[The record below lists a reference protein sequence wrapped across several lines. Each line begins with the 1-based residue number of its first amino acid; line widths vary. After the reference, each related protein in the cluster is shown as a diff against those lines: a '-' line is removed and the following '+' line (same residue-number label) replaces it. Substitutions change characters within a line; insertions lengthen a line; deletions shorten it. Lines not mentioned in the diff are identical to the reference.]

1 MKIERGFAAI
11 FLIFLLFIQTSLTAP
26 SFVSAQ
32 DTNQNENI
40 TFPVVIWPLNGSF
53 KVIPYHA
60 NGCVLY
66 RENRTLGYIVNS
78 SSAVFVK
85 ANIYVNCKNV
95 TDVRVVV
102 TGENSK
108 TENNYTRTTILLSI
122 YMNTPFPGVEELRSK
137 NLTIEYDYYNESYA
151 LVKVTFSN
159 LTISPDIGWVFGSFD
174 PAKYGW
180 PRDIKL
186 SFLVNRNNGDSY
198 LLDNG
203 SKRYVGNLPL
213 LMPQFDIVNYLNTA
227 VKNAEAFVRQ
237 VKENP
242 WVIESIINKAKM
254 SSGFNASE
262 IISNATLK
270 FRDRIFSVESIYLGL
285 PIKLVAKGNGS
296 SVYAPAVNF
305 STILPKPWVNIS
317 RIDSNETVEAIVKY
331 IKTGN
336 ANALRDAIRRTLY
349 RKNMYFP
356 GLSTNHLIAAY
367 IPPRPGDIV
376 VLPLSKE
383 YEEQLNA
390 PYILFY
396 ITLSSGRYLHVKYDP
411 RVLNPRKAEENW
423 RKYGSCVPLIE
434 SDLFQSL
441 SSFMNDALAT
451 GKINQ
456 TKLEDVYLTVKK
468 DVTRCLG
475 YPAEEN
481 ATQEETAS
489 SSFKST
495 IPPTETSTKNK
506 RKDICGPAI
515 VLGLS
520 IVPLLRRKRQ

>member
-1 MKIERGFAAI
+1 MRIERGFATV
-11 FLIFLLFIQTSLTAP
+11 FLVFLLFVQAFLTVP
-26 SFVSAQ
+26 TFVSAQ
-32 DTNQNENI
+32 DTGNENT

-60 NGCVLY
+60 NDCVLY
-66 RENRTLGYIVNS
+66 QENRTLGYIVNS
-78 SSAVFVK
+78 TSAVFVK

-102 TGENSK
+102 AGKHSK
-108 TENNYTRTTILLSI
+108 TKNNYTTTTVMLNI
-122 YMNTPFPGVEELRSK
+122 YMNTPFPAVEELRSK
-137 NLTIEYDYYNESYA
+137 NLTIEYDYYNERYA

-159 LTISPDIGWVFGSFD
+159 LTVSPDIGWVFSSFD

-213 LMPQFDIVNYLNTA
+213 LMPQFDIVNYLNSA
-227 VKNAEAFVRQ
+227 VKNAQAFVRQ
-237 VKENP
+237 VKKNP
-242 WVIESIINKAKM
+242 WVIGNIINKAKM
-254 SSGFNASE
+254 SSGFNASK

-270 FRDRIFSVESIYLGL
+270 FRDRIFSVKGTYLGL
-285 PIKLVAKGNGS
+285 PIKVVAEGNGT

-305 STILPKPWVNIS
+305 SRILPKPWVNIS
-317 RIDSNETVEAIVKY
+317 GIHSNETVEVIVKY
-331 IKTGN
+331 LKTGN
-336 ANALRDAIRRTLY
+336 TSALEDAIRNILY
-349 RKNMYFP
+349 MREIHLP
-356 GLSTNHLIAAY
+356 GLFANHLIAAY
-367 IPPRPGDIV
+367 IPPRRGDTI
-376 VLPLSKE
+376 VLPLSRE
-383 YEEQLNA
+383 YEKQLNA
-390 PYILFY
+390 SYILSY
-396 ITLSSGRYLHVKYDP
+396 ITLSSGGYLHVKYDP

-441 SSFMNDALAT
+441 SNFMNDALAT

-475 YPAEEN
+475 HPAEE
-481 ATQEETAS
+481 TPSKERRQVPAS
-489 SSFKST
+489 
-495 IPPTETSTKNK
+495 
-506 RKDICGPAI
+506 
-515 VLGLS
+515 
-520 IVPLLRRKRQ
+520 RQRFPH